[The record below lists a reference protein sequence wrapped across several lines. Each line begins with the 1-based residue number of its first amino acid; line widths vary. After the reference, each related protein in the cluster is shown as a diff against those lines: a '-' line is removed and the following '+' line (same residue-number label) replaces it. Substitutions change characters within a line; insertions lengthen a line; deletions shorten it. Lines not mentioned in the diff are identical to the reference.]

1 MGFIDFVEEIEDKIR
16 VFFFYLGVHL
26 SPPIMLLGLVYT
38 MGIVL
43 WRIFVSVGESVPTIY
58 PTIFTIVVS
67 FLFLVYVIY
76 LSFPPAKRVK
86 IIVDAY
92 GNNPRIIPFIAK
104 KVEGWLEDIV
114 KFMEKEPNMEEISE
128 AIAVLNTNRLKELQ
142 EKFLKPRRL
151 VDRIEKKGNY
161 LNALIGGVSE
171 SFQIP
176 LESIEELINTK
187 VEVNRKIN
195 KEIFIS
201 YDQIKAYMESLANIE
216 PHAPAKVIAY
226 FKRKINERIDYLE
239 AKEKRL
245 NTQIKWLKVLGK
257 RKKVTP
263 ALLEI
268 IKEPSTGKA
277 VSKLSRLLSE
287 NAKTSENS
295 KTSEKE
301 ETIKDLIW
309 LIQFA
314 NSRKGVKLGEL
325 FGLKIMKGI
334 GNETLNWYG
343 TPVSVEEGNLQA
355 VEIFLNSFVMKRSEA
370 LEKLWE
376 EFRKWNERTNKL
388 NFAQPIAI
396 GLISGYSSALRRI
409 LEGICKDVMYLFSID
424 AVLVEKVSKKCAISE
439 ELKNKFGTEGF
450 TLSENATI
458 SKEKADKWE
467 INNGR
472 KIYIGKKEDGKLN
485 FYDVE
490 NIRLL
495 RIILIKCSEAH
506 GDEEILKAELM
517 ADYPGLKCDIMPIEV
532 IERREIQRQI
542 GNIFVGIEGINKQG
556 DIIHPRGGSEV
567 IRKIRKYKKD
577 TEVYAFGESYKVL
590 DFTEDD
596 LDYTKLL
603 LFRHENIDY
612 VVTDHGVHE
621 RKGKKWE
628 IEEKSKDDLDC
639 CARSWRENYIG

>member
-187 VEVNRKIN
+187 VEVNQKIN

-257 RKKVTP
+257 RKK
-263 ALLEI
+263 
-268 IKEPSTGKA
+268 
-277 VSKLSRLLSE
+277 
-287 NAKTSENS
+287 
-295 KTSEKE
+295 
-301 ETIKDLIW
+301 
-309 LIQFA
+309 
-314 NSRKGVKLGEL
+314 
-325 FGLKIMKGI
+325 
-334 GNETLNWYG
+334 
-343 TPVSVEEGNLQA
+343 
-355 VEIFLNSFVMKRSEA
+355 
-370 LEKLWE
+370 
-376 EFRKWNERTNKL
+376 
-388 NFAQPIAI
+388 
-396 GLISGYSSALRRI
+396 
-409 LEGICKDVMYLFSID
+409 
-424 AVLVEKVSKKCAISE
+424 
-439 ELKNKFGTEGF
+439 
-450 TLSENATI
+450 
-458 SKEKADKWE
+458 
-467 INNGR
+467 
-472 KIYIGKKEDGKLN
+472 
-485 FYDVE
+485 
-490 NIRLL
+490 
-495 RIILIKCSEAH
+495 
-506 GDEEILKAELM
+506 
-517 ADYPGLKCDIMPIEV
+517 
-532 IERREIQRQI
+532 
-542 GNIFVGIEGINKQG
+542 
-556 DIIHPRGGSEV
+556 
-567 IRKIRKYKKD
+567 
-577 TEVYAFGESYKVL
+577 
-590 DFTEDD
+590 
-596 LDYTKLL
+596 
-603 LFRHENIDY
+603 
-612 VVTDHGVHE
+612 
-621 RKGKKWE
+621 
-628 IEEKSKDDLDC
+628 
-639 CARSWRENYIG
+639 